1 MVRPKLGDRR
11 LLPIELSREGVD
23 LATTGQGELRDML
36 LKQPLIRI
44 RPARCGPAVLP
55 APRPVGV
62 CQPFGSCRDLTF
74 DDAQM
79 ALRLGLLGFHA
90 REQETSVRG
99 LDHYTVP
106 VDDTGKAAF
115 GL

>member
-1 MVRPKLGDRR
+1 
-11 LLPIELSREGVD
+11 
-23 LATTGQGELRDML
+23 
-36 LKQPLIRI
+36 
-44 RPARCGPAVLP
+44 
-55 APRPVGV
+55 
-62 CQPFGSCRDLTF
+62 
-74 DDAQM
+74 M

>member
-1 MVRPKLGDRR
+1 MVRPKFSDCR
-11 LLPIELSREGVD
+11 LLPIELPRESID
-23 LATTGQGELRDML
+23 LVATGQGELRDML

-55 APRPVGV
+55 ALRPVGV
-62 CQPFGSCRDLTF
+62 CQPFGSCGDLTF

-106 VDDTGKAAF
+106 VDDKGTAAF
-115 GL
+115 GM